1 MKKIY
6 SFYVLLFS
14 LFFLVACGT
23 TPQQVEEPDQPEPE
37 PEPVAVVEPEPEPE
51 PVVEEPE
58 VPDIEPIAVLIPN
71 PVPLEPV
78 VPDID
83 SVFYFDFDKST
94 IMPQAYIALDQHA
107 EVIKQAIAADPSV
120 FVIIEGHCD
129 ERGSAEYNDA
139 LGQRRAEAVS
149 RYLRVQGIPADS
161 IETVSYG
168 EWDPVDP
175 AANEE
180 AWAKNRRAVVIY

>member
-14 LFFLVACGT
+14 LLFLVACGS
-23 TPQQVEEPDQPEPE
+23 TPQQGEVADLETGSDSEEQQTEAEGVDPDWEP
-37 PEPVAVVEPEPEPE
+37 
-51 PVVEEPE
+51 
-58 VPDIEPIAVLIPN
+58 IEPIAVLTPQ
-71 PVPLEPV
+71 PVEAEALGL
-78 VPDID
+78 D

-94 IMPQAYIALDQHA
+94 IKPQAYIALDQHA
-107 EVIKQAIAADPSV
+107 EAIKQAVAADPSV

-129 ERGSAEYNDA
+129 ERGTDEYNIA
-139 LGQRRAEAVS
+139 LGERRAQAVS
-149 RYLRVQGIPADS
+149 RYLRVQGVPAES

-168 EWDPVDP
+168 ELDPVDP

-180 AWAKNRRAVVIY
+180 AWAQNRRAVVIY